1 MRRSRKD
8 PSGYHQGLDH
18 STIWDRAWVARG
30 PAPSL
35 GFSPLPFWAEAPP
48 RFPVLGNH
56 LGPFF
61 GTLATSAVQS
71 GKIPRIPGPGAQGGA
86 LHHVAKATSGASFAP
101 GSRQTNPPPH
111 LPPLHLLLPPQSNT
125 SELRGSQLTSVQF
138 PPQSNTSE
146 LRGSQLTSVHN
157 TSELQVSQRTSVQF
171 SHSVVS
177 IFLRPCGLQDAGL
190 PCPSPTPGAGS
201 DSCPLSR

>member
-35 GFSPLPFWAEAPP
+35 GFLPLPFWAEAPP

-61 GTLATSAVQS
+61 GVLATSAVQS
-71 GKIPRIPGPGAQGGA
+71 GKIPRMPGPGAQGGA

-111 LPPLHLLLPPQSNT
+111 LPPLHLPL
-125 SELRGSQLTSVQF
+125 